1 MWLNGKELACSV
13 PDRSE
18 FYPWVRKIPW
28 RGKWQPTPVFLPGKT
43 CGQRSLVGYSPW
55 ARRRV
60 GHNLAT
66 EQEQQSI
73 HLNYVMESQL
83 LELTVS
89 FDLTPLFW

>member
-1 MWLNGKELACSV
+1 MQETQDTQIQSWVEKK
-13 PDRSE
+13 
-18 FYPWVRKIPW
+18 PWSRKWHPA
-28 RGKWQPTPVFLPGKT
+28 PALLPGKT

-73 HLNYVMESQL
+73 HPNYVTESQL
-83 LELTVS
+83 LELPVS

>member
-1 MWLNGKELACSV
+1 MATHSRILAW
-13 PDRSE
+13 E
-18 FYPWVRKIPW
+18 NLW
-28 RGKWQPTPVFLPGKT
+28 TEEPGGL
-43 CGQRSLVGYSPW
+43 CSPW